1 MVAVATAL
9 AIALAAPQRTPRSA
23 DLVAALQTACAGEDP
38 RACAELARRYRA
50 GDGVA
55 RDLVKAVR
63 AARDGCEAGE
73 PALCVEAGGGLPP
86 RGRLEPGPGPPP
98 PPFGGARTPRARAGC
113 LRLPPPP
120 PNP

>member
-50 GDGVA
+50 GDGVS
-55 RDLVKAVR
+55 RDPDEKDACTALALQKGCSTRDACNVR
-63 AARDGCEAGE
+63 E
-73 PALCVEAGGGLPP
+73 
-86 RGRLEPGPGPPP
+86 
-98 PPFGGARTPRARAGC
+98 
-113 LRLPPPP
+113 
-120 PNP
+120 